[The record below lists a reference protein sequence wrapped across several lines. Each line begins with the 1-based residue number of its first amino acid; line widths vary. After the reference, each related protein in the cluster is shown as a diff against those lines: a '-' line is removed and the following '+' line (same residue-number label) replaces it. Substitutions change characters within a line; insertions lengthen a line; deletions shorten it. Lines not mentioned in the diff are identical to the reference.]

1 MNTKLPGIVITGAS
15 GFIGRHFVEVCRGK
29 FRLFCLARRSQKE
42 AGIAADANLR
52 WSQVD
57 IGHWDTMR
65 QVVQC
70 IKTNGGAEFVVHLAG
85 YYDFTQK
92 NNPEYESTNV
102 KGTYNVLKLAQQI
115 GTRRF
120 LFSSSLAA
128 CEFPE
133 ENQSLTEESPPDADF
148 PYAWSKRKGE
158 KMLQEFAQWFPCTII
173 RLAAVYSDWCEYPPL
188 YMFLE
193 TWLSSKWNHRILG
206 GNGTSAVPYIHV
218 QDVNKMFLCI
228 IEKSPQLPRLCTF
241 IASPENVVSHHEL
254 FKTATHY
261 FYGQD
266 ITPFKMP
273 QILATPGVILRQWV
287 GDFVGNP
294 PFERAWMMKYID
306 KQLRVNP
313 TFTFRALEWQ
323 PTPRLQIIRRLLFLL
338 ENMKHYPDIWQ
349 LRNEAALQRV
359 AQRLNLTIY
368 DSMIEVQE
376 SVLEELLAHITHEN
390 SASLFPH
397 YQTMDQVNL
406 RKYLTVLYLLIA
418 TTVRTR
424 DRLLLKDYIKLI
436 THRRFVEG
444 FPPEEVVQLITS
456 LEKIT
461 TTHLLKTSPEEEFKQ
476 RIYDYITLT
485 VQLVADEI
493 EEYYEVLASN
503 HGAVP
508 VQQIQDIA
516 SANSIEINRII
527 RQLSDICREAPDEHL
542 QLGMRDSDK
551 IPESL

>member
-1 MNTKLPGIVITGAS
+1 MNTKLPGIIITGAS
-15 GFIGRHFVEVCRGK
+15 GFIGRHFVEACRGK

-42 AGIAADANLR
+42 AGIATDTNLR

-57 IGHWDTMR
+57 IGRWDTMR

-70 IKTNGGAEFVVHLAG
+70 IKSNGGAEFVVHLAG

-133 ENQSLTEESPPDADF
+133 ASQSLTEESPPNANF
-148 PYAWSKRKGE
+148 PYAWSKREGE

-193 TWLSSKWNHRILG
+193 TWLSSKWNRRVLG
-206 GNGTSAVPYIHV
+206 GTGNSAVPYIHV
-218 QDVNKMFLCI
+218 QDVNKMFLRI
-228 IEKSPQLPRLCTF
+228 IDKSPQLPRLCTF
-241 IASPENVVSHHEL
+241 IASPGHVVSHHEL
-254 FKTATHY
+254 FTTATRY

-273 QILATPGVILRQWV
+273 QILAAPGVIVRQWV
-287 GDFVGNP
+287 GDCFGNP

-323 PTPRLQIIRRLLFLL
+323 PTPRLQIVRRLLFLL

-359 AQRLNLTIY
+359 AQRPNLTIY
-368 DSMIEVQE
+368 DSMIEVRE
-376 SVLEELLAHITHEN
+376 SVLEELLAHIINEK
-390 SASLFPH
+390 SAVLFPH
-397 YQTMDQVNL
+397 YQAMDQATL
-406 RKYLTVLYLLIA
+406 RQYLTVLYLLIA

-424 DRLLLKDYIKLI
+424 DRLLLMDYIKLI
-436 THRRFVEG
+436 THRRVVEG
-444 FPPEEVVQLITS
+444 FPQEEVIQLITS

-461 TTHLLKTSPEEEFKQ
+461 AAHLLKESPEEEFKQ

-485 VQLVADEI
+485 VQLVVDEI
-493 EEYYEVLASN
+493 EEYYEVLATGRQGETV
-503 HGAVP
+503 H
-508 VQQIQDIA
+508 QIQDIA

-542 QLGMRDSDK
+542 HLSVRDK
-551 IPESL
+551 RETPLP